1 MKSLLP
7 GRIAEGRINTSSSS
21 KAIEGTV
28 EFGKATKRGTNPE
41 KQVKEWDGANSDDK
55 FAGIAVFSYGGD
67 VDNDQYKD
75 GDAARILEAGVITVK
90 LSSDSGGVSAGDQ
103 VAVRDDGYFDTGLS
117 SATNG
122 VYGAEIENSEFLE
135 SGSVGDVVKA
145 RINLPGK
152 VTVTQL

>member
-1 MKSLLP
+1 MESLLA
-7 GRIAEGRINTSSSS
+7 GRIAEARINTSSSS
-21 KAIEGTV
+21 KAAEGAI
-28 EFGKATKRGTNPE
+28 EFGKAVKRGTNAA
-41 KQVKEWDGANSDDK
+41 KQIQEWDGANSDDQ

-67 VDNDQYKD
+67 VDNEQYKD
-75 GDAARILEAGVITVK
+75 GDAARTLEAGVITVK
-90 LSSDSGGVSAGDQ
+90 LSPDSGGVSAGDQ
-103 VAVRDDGYFDTGLS
+103 VEVRDDGYFDTGLS

-135 SGSVGDVVKA
+135 SGSAGDVVKA